1 MCIAFIAKSD
11 VTYHNLFSDM
21 VIVCSFFLRYWNI
34 FSKNHHQKC
43 NFYLNSTA
51 EIQLWTWRE
60 ALQTY
65 LCIYIPQDCALV
77 QSVYVLSECLSHLK
91 VHDEVC
97 EVEFGL
103 QIQLNGH
110 IFNSWCHLDPSTLTW
125 ESLYH
130 HKVYTAQQTFS
141 KIMWGRAILYWK
153 SWQFKAEEQN

>member
-11 VTYHNLFSDM
+11 VTYHNLCSDM
-21 VIVCSFFLRYWNI
+21 VIVCKSFLWYWNI
-34 FSKNHHQKC
+34 FSNIHQKC
-43 NFYLNSTA
+43 NFYLNCTA

-65 LCIYIPQDCALV
+65 LCICSTFLKTVRVFMFAW
-77 QSVYVLSECLSHLK
+77 ECLSHLK
-91 VHDEVC
+91 AHDEVC

-130 HKVYTAQQTFS
+130 NKAYTAQQTLS
-141 KIMWGRAILYWK
+141 KIMWGRAILYWI